1 MKLSAII
8 LLVLLFASSSAAL
21 AEIREDSI
29 SSAAFTEAREDSI
42 SVQGEENKKP
52 GFFKRLIDNFSNID
66 ENYIEPQH
74 YLYTA
79 MVQATYSYD
88 VYTLRCD
95 DDVRQ
100 SITLTSDGSLK
111 IGPYFGW
118 QFLFAGYT
126 FAIAAKSYSKTK
138 TEIDLSFY
146 TSRFG
151 IDLFY
156 RRTGSDYKLRVTNLG
171 SGVEDALHNV
181 SFDGVS
187 AGITGLN
194 LYYIFN
200 HRRFSY
206 PAAFSQS
213 TCQKVSC
220 GSWLAGIGYTRNS
233 LSLDY
238 ERLQQIIDEKLG
250 IHTVELDSGLH
261 FKSASYFDISLS
273 AGYAYNI
280 VFAKHFLLCLSGQFA
295 LSYKESYGRNI
306 FSDQNFSFRK
316 FSPNLIG
323 RFGLVYNNMRWYAGF
338 SAIVRSNTYLD
349 SRFST
354 NNTFGNIN
362 MYVGFNFGLKKR
374 YKQKKS

>member
-1 MKLSAII
+1 MKLSATI
-8 LLVLLFASSSAAL
+8 LLVLLYASSLAAF
-21 AEIREDSI
+21 AETREDSI
-29 SSAAFTEAREDSI
+29 SSAALAETREDSV
-42 SVQGEENKKP
+42 SLQGEKVKKP
-52 GFFKRLIDNFSNID
+52 GFFKRLIDNFSVID

-74 YLYTA
+74 YLYTVMA
-79 MVQATYSYD
+79 QATYSYD
-88 VYTLRCD
+88 VYTLRSD

-100 SITLTSDGSLK
+100 SIILTSDGSLK

-126 FAIAAKSYSKTK
+126 FAISAKSYNKTK

-146 TSRFG
+146 TSRLG

-156 RRTGSDYKLRVTNLG
+156 RRTGCDYKLRVTNLG

-213 TCQKVSC
+213 TCQKISC
-220 GSWLAGIGYTRNS
+220 GSWMAGIGHTRNTI
-233 LSLDY
+233 SLDY
-238 ERLQQIIDEKLG
+238 EKLQRIIDEKLG
-250 IHTVELDSGLH
+250 AQTVELDSGLR

-273 AGYAYNI
+273 GGYAYNI
-280 VFAKHFLLCLSGQFA
+280 VFAKNFLLCLSGQFA
-295 LSYKESYGRNI
+295 LSYKETYGRNE
-306 FSDQNFSFRK
+306 FTEHNFSFRN
-316 FSPNLIG
+316 FSPNIIG
-323 RFGLVYNNMRWYAGF
+323 RFALVFNNTRWYAGL
-338 SAIVRSNTYLD
+338 SAIVRSNTYMD
-349 SRFST
+349 SHFST
-354 NNTFGNIN
+354 NNTFGNVN
-362 MYVGFNFGLKKR
+362 MYVGYNFGLKKR
-374 YKQKKS
+374 YKNKKS